1 MKRSK
6 KEKRNAN
13 KLITLCPSLHGTLT
27 CTYSSRP
34 CVRQSRRIQVRL
46 WKPTRGSFARS
57 RPDRTDS
64 AAPLQVCISLIKGE
78 SVSIMFAL
86 CPVSSWAYRDEE
98 RAQSGQ
104 WEAARLGLPIYES
117 AFMGEGAP
125 AGAPVEHTAVCFCQG
140 GSALAQLLG
149 PRGPLALRVQR
160 LTQTPLT
167 FFFSTSSGCC
177 AKMRPRNSRSFI
189 INRLP
194 RPSPPKCFRTE
205 AK

>member
-1 MKRSK
+1 M
-6 KEKRNAN
+6 E
-13 KLITLCPSLHGTLT
+13 TDP
-27 CTYSSRP
+27 
-34 CVRQSRRIQVRL
+34 RL
-46 WKPTRGSFARS
+46 S

-98 RAQSGQ
+98 RAQTGQ

-125 AGAPVEHTAVCFCQG
+125 AGAPAEHTAVCFCQG
-140 GSALAQLLG
+140 GSAPLAQLLG

-160 LTQTPLT
+160 LTLTPLT
-167 FFFSTSSGCC
+167 FFFFSYFFWVLRQNATAQFSLLHNQSSASALASQMFSHGG
-177 AKMRPRNSRSFI
+177 K
-189 INRLP
+189 INQLAGAAPGNLP
-194 RPSPPKCFRTE
+194 LPSG
-205 AK
+205 AVL